1 MQPDLRAANR
11 EARMTVA
18 KFGIGQPVRRVEDQ
32 RLLTGQGRYLDDAAP
47 EGCLHALA
55 LRSPHAQA
63 GFAVTDLAA
72 ARAIPGVRLVLTA
85 PDVAHLGDVPCQAP
99 VPNDGGSQGHLAHIP
114 VLARDTVRHVGDAI
128 AFVVADDVAA
138 ARDGVE
144 AIGVDYEVL
153 PAIVDLRGAT
163 GTARRRSGAKLRT
176 TSPSMPASATK
187 PPSRRPS
194 PRRRAAPRSRSR
206 TTG

>member
-1 MQPDLRAANR
+1 
-11 EARMTVA
+11 MTVA

-47 EGCLHALA
+47 EGCLHALV
-55 LRSPHAQA
+55 LRSPHAHA
-63 GFAVTDLAA
+63 RFAVTDLAA

-153 PAIVDLRGAT
+153 PA
-163 GTARRRSGAKLRT
+163 
-176 TSPSMPASATK
+176 
-187 PPSRRPS
+187 
-194 PRRRAAPRSRSR
+194 
-206 TTG
+206 